1 MLDEQINN
9 INQITEY
16 LEKSAEEN
24 SLREQDL
31 KKLFEVVSKLI
42 TYQEELNETSST
54 KMGLT
59 KSYQEK
65 PNDPSSTKMGLAR
78 SFFELPEI
86 ISRRIF
92 LAN

>member
-1 MLDEQINN
+1 MTDEQINN
-9 INQITEY
+9 INQIIEY
-16 LEKSAEEN
+16 LEKSTEEN

-31 KKLFEVVSKLI
+31 KKLYKVVSKLM
-42 TYQEELNETSST
+42 TYQEEPSEVPST
-54 KMGLT
+54 KMGLN

-65 PNDPSSTKMGLAR
+65 PIDTSSTKRGFAR

-86 ISRRIF
+86 ITRRIF

>member
-16 LEKSAEEN
+16 LEKSVEKN

-31 KKLFEVVSKLI
+31 KKLFEVVSKLM
-42 TYQEELNETSST
+42 TYQEESNEIFST
-54 KMGLT
+54 KMELT
-59 KSYQEK
+59 KSCART
-65 PNDPSSTKMGLAR
+65 NMGLVR

-92 LAN
+92 IAN

>member
-9 INQITEY
+9 INQIIEY
-16 LEKSAEEN
+16 LEKSVKEN
-24 SLREQDL
+24 SLREQEL
-31 KKLFEVVSKLI
+31 NKLFEVVSKLI
-42 TYQEELNETSST
+42 TYQEEPNEISST

-65 PNDPSSTKMGLAR
+65 QNDKSSTKMGLAR

-92 LAN
+92 L